1 MWLEPTVGAPPEEVD
16 AVRPGP
22 RESPT
27 EDGRKEAFRNGGTR
41 SQNCWAR
48 GARTFGSV
56 RKHRARANYVI
67 AALVKNGCGI
77 LPQLQGE
84 SFDRNLI
91 VVRWRPKHAKTDG
104 RKILVS
110 GTLSI

>member
-1 MWLEPTVGAPPEEVD
+1 MQFDQVLARASRKTAG
-16 AVRPGP
+16 
-22 RESPT
+22 
-27 EDGRKEAFRNGGTR
+27 KEAFRNGGTR
-41 SQNCWAR
+41 SQNCWAY

-56 RKHRARANYVI
+56 RKDRARANYVI
-67 AALVKNGCGI
+67 AALVENGCGI

-110 GTLSI
+110 GTLSIQLQTQGER